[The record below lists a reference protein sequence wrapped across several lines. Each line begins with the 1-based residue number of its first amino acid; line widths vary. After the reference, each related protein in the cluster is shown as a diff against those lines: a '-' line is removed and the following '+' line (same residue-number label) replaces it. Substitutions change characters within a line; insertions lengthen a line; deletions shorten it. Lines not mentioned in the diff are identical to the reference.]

1 MNIIHTTK
9 TFAVQLIEHLY
20 INSQTQ
26 AFHQCKTKTAICYE
40 KWKKQRKDKNH
51 ELQQRKLKKKR
62 ATERTEQ

>member
-40 KWKKQRKDKNH
+40 K
-51 ELQQRKLKKKR
+51 
-62 ATERTEQ
+62 